1 MSEERR
7 MLNKLEVLNFLSE
20 HKQEL
25 MERFSVRKIGLFGS
39 FCRDQAT
46 EASDI
51 DILVNLD
58 QPTFDHYLDLKFY
71 LEDNLG
77 RSVDLVLAD
86 SVKPRLKPVIAR
98 EVVYA

>member
-1 MSEERR
+1 
-7 MLNKLEVLNFLSE
+7 MLNKQEVLRFLSE

-25 MERFSVRKIGLFGS
+25 WERFSVRKIGLFGS
-39 FCRDQAT
+39 FCREQAT
-46 EASDI
+46 EVSDI
-51 DILVNLD
+51 DILVNLEH
-58 QPTFDHYLDLKFY
+58 PTFDNYLDLKFY

-86 SVKPRLKPVIAR
+86 SVKPRLKPVIDR

>member
-1 MSEERR
+1 
-7 MLNKLEVLNFLSE
+7 MLNKQEVLRFLSE

-25 MERFSVRKIGLFGS
+25 WERFSVRKIGLFGS
-39 FCRDQAT
+39 FCREQAA
-46 EASDI
+46 EVSDI
-51 DILVNLD
+51 DILVNLEH
-58 QPTFDHYLDLKFY
+58 PTFDNYLDLKFY

-86 SVKPRLKPVIAR
+86 SVKPRLKPVIDR